1 MKSLYSVLLS
11 SVLLSQTLFA
21 NTICSFGSISNDLN
35 EISCGGYQVEFYSK
49 EFAPFV
55 TMSKAQELL
64 TALAGTKIEFQV
76 FLKKEMVNF
85 DIRKVKEFKIF
96 RKNGSD
102 INLLQDLFKVEEK
115 SWGIELHS
123 KIIVPESTSNEIEL
137 FAEIKDADGN
147 SFWLNNNDANSN
159 YKFLLL
165 QTSQRDFILEAPL
178 EKSIFESASSD
189 QLATKFSFEY
199 DPQRATDLGVEALW
213 YKAGETR
220 NAQIYVDYK
229 DDSDQTIL
237 SLLAFSTEIS
247 ADSRFKLNNLPIP
260 QNANSAYI
268 KVFSSNYV
276 KGRSCGKNTSD
287 FFGCDDNFGQG
298 HKISF

>member
-1 MKSLYSVLLS
+1 MKILNSVLLS
-11 SVLLSQTLFA
+11 STFLSQTLFA
-21 NTICSFGSISNDLN
+21 NTICSFGSISDDLN
-35 EISCGGYQVEFYSK
+35 EISCAGYQVEFYSK

-55 TMSKAQELL
+55 TKSKAQELL
-64 TALAGTKIEFQV
+64 TVQAGTEIEFQV
-76 FLKKEMVNF
+76 YLKREMANF
-85 DIRKVKEFKIF
+85 DFTNIKEFKIF
-96 RKNGSD
+96 QKDGSN
-102 INLLQDLFKVEEK
+102 IKLLQEQFSSNEK
-115 SWGIELHS
+115 TWGVQLTS
-123 KIIVPESTSNEIEL
+123 KMIVPESALNELEL
-137 FAEIKDADGN
+137 FAEIKDANGN
-147 SFWLNNNDANSN
+147 SFWFNNNDASSN
-159 YKFLLL
+159 YKFILL
-165 QTSQRDFILEAPL
+165 QSGQRGFILEAPL
-178 EKSIFESASSD
+178 EKSIFESANLD

-199 DPQRATDLGVEALW
+199 DSQRATELGVEAFW

-237 SLLAFSTEIS
+237 SLLAFSTQIS
-247 ADSRFKLNNLPIP
+247 ANSHFSLNNLPIP